1 MEPDTSER
9 VPVPLH
15 ELSANQLNQLDPFR
29 LFYVFFTW
37 IWKETWIIIL
47 CLTLFLWN
55 ILRDDPSGEETNE
68 LDQFVPI
75 GKLDIV

>member
-1 MEPDTSER
+1 M
-9 VPVPLH
+9 
-15 ELSANQLNQLDPFR
+15 NYYFI
-29 LFYVFFTW
+29 FTW